1 MFWDRLLSYPRYSK
15 EWLPLLWLHCKQFVS
30 KVVLRGLCMQT
41 CPALLS
47 PGSGGPKVYC
57 YCTGQYVST
66 CCIPSPHP
74 HGPSGDSFLWCRVAL
89 LSEYTVSAKFG
100 ELQPYPLELIVAVS
114 KGKHACLSLFCLWT
128 NILGCPHQAWNCIPT
143 LGDPAL
149 TVCSVSPG
157 VDLIAAFYGC
167 LYCGC
172 VPVTV
177 RPPHPQNL
185 GTTLPTVK
193 MIVEVSSLFWQ
204 AMSSWVGS
212 WHLSC
217 MVFILCRMK
226 LT

>member
-1 MFWDRLLSYPRYSK
+1 MWAPV
-15 EWLPLLWLHCKQFVS
+15 VS
-30 KVVLRGLCMQT
+30 
-41 CPALLS
+41 PA
-47 PGSGGPKVYC
+47 
-57 YCTGQYVST
+57 
-66 CCIPSPHP
+66 PHP
-74 HGPSGDSFLWCRVAL
+74 HGPSRDPVLGCRVAF
-89 LSEYTVSAKFG
+89 LSEHTVSAKFG
-100 ELQPYPLELIVAVS
+100 ELQPYPLELTVAVS
-114 KGKHACLSLFCLWT
+114 KRKHVCLSLFCLWT
-128 NILGCPHQAWNCIPT
+128 NILC
-143 LGDPAL
+143 DPAL
-149 TVCSVSPG
+149 TICSVSPG

-226 LT
+226 LTWVLASMWCRSANLRVSLVHRPLHGCSSPKKQLPL